1 MFRPSVGSAR
11 GLKGMAGREGWAGG
25 AQPAL
30 AAALCL
36 AFGAAQAS
44 AADGQWTGSNQ
55 AWNNNGRW
63 TSTNFPNSQD
73 DRAFFANTTGAGD
86 CTSLGAAITLGSLR
100 SGTANSA
107 VADFTGTLTIDST
120 RTMTITSAGTH
131 DGSLRWAAGGLVI
144 DGALSIRGNFTF
156 TGGTLGGTGTITY
169 VNNNTATIQ
178 SSATIPGTL
187 IINKTAGTS
196 LSLAAGQD
204 LVVTNLTIQ
213 AGNLVVPANTKL
225 TILGN
230 FSMTGGTLDASAAG
244 ASVEFQGG
252 AWSRTGGT
260 LSGPVTFIGGG
271 NQTINSSLATDFN
284 ALTIDKS
291 GGNVSLLATTTVGGN
306 LHVVGGTLVVN
317 GQTLTVNG
325 STEVDGTLNASAAS
339 SAVVLNGD
347 FLAASTGTVNMTT
360 RPLTVAGATANF
372 NGLTT
377 FTWTTGT
384 LTLSGSS
391 TPQTFTPKAGQ
402 NLGALVINKG
412 AAANQV
418 DLAGTTTAT
427 SLTVQQGVLALGTN
441 QLTTT
446 AATTI
451 DAGATV
457 TVGAGGVL
465 QPQNL
470 TVNGLLN
477 ASVGAGTVDVTNSI
491 LTGTGTI
498 TMGAGRLEVFND
510 ADLNSQAAVTFTAGG
525 LLVFDGTALA
535 TQDLAL
541 NANAVLA
548 NVQVTGNTTNGV
560 VVAGSVGTVTLGG
573 TLSVINGGRFTVAGT
588 RALSVTGAVTL
599 GDATTAGTL
608 VLGTGGATLT
618 GTLSAAAGG
627 GTFNQNGAAVSLA
640 ADLNLVGIT
649 YTNPGALT
657 FNGGAAVTQT
667 VTISGAAP
675 TTFGAVTLDRT
686 AKTDIVRI
694 TSAGPSE
701 RFEPTNVTITTG
713 TLDLRVHSRLTG
725 GAAGLSVAAD
735 GRVQNSTPTGKT
747 HEFLS
752 AGGTNSVAVASGGEF
767 AFTGNGTQLVF
778 KEGRTVRVQGTA
790 VFTADGGGGTIT
802 LTDETDNAATWTLE
816 VDASVAFTV
825 NGANVIDSLGAGTA
839 VPLLATSSTLD
850 ATTTATNTWLL
861 GRIWLGGTSGAW
873 NLGANWSGAAVPSAM
888 EAAVFNAASN
898 AAPNQPTTGA
908 AAISPIGGLFVFS
921 TYAQTITVDGDL
933 ALGGNLSFTPG
944 AGGQV
949 LLGGNVLSVGGA
961 GVTITGAFGG
971 GAPGARL
978 RLTRTGA
985 VQLAVGA
992 ATTIDATVE
1001 VGTGDSGTLVT
1012 LSTANALDV
1021 DGLVVAH
1028 GGTTGSSL
1036 TTGGAAVV
1044 INGNATF
1051 QNTAALVASTS
1062 QVSVSGDWTAGSGV
1076 SFTGAGA
1083 LTFTKGA
1090 APAQAVTV
1098 SGGAYRSVTIGAAGV
1113 TQQAGSGLWT
1123 VPGTLTLTSAG
1134 TLTLG
1139 GGGLSVATAVTV
1151 DTTAATG
1158 IDLAGAPATFS
1169 NGLTVNTTKS
1179 VLVSGGALVVQGA
1192 ALTGAGSVDASGAG
1206 TVNVAAGLTVNGY
1219 TPGATLTF
1227 SGTGDWGTTTDR
1239 NYGPVVIAP
1248 GGANTVSIQGTVSA
1262 NSVSVQS
1269 GTLSVNGNR
1278 LELEGASAT
1287 PLVIAGGALT
1297 TTGTIVFQTT
1307 ADTQVNALT
1316 YGALQLLG
1324 TVTHRP
1330 QGAITVG
1337 GAFTLGTGATFNTSG
1352 PNGGDADRNLT
1363 VTGAATVQ
1371 GALVQNG
1378 AILSFANDLNF
1389 AGGSIAATG
1398 GEVRFTAAGT
1408 LTLGGPAS
1416 TFPAVQVT
1424 GGTRTVTS
1432 GAAATLSVGG
1442 ALTLNGGSLTLGA
1455 NNPLSVT
1462 GAVSIDNNAT
1472 LTLGGSGGSLGGGV
1486 SFGSSGTTR
1495 ALTLAGAVG
1504 LAGNV
1509 NLTNATAFA
1518 QSGTVTFQG
1527 GAQTLTLT
1535 GAANTFGG
1543 AVVVNKTAAADV
1555 LTVSGATWT
1564 VSGTVTITQGIADLG
1579 SGSSFGGAVS
1589 VAANGRLRN
1598 TGANGATHVFG
1609 AGVTITGGQFVFTA
1623 TSLTLTFKE
1632 GQTVSAT
1639 GAGAVFS
1646 IEGAAGN
1653 PNTLQDEATN
1663 GTRWT
1668 LAVDAG
1674 VTFSAQFLIIRDSH
1688 ANPGQTAQN
1697 SQDAGGNLGWTF
1709 PAKTTAWRSAIPGV
1723 WSLFT
1728 NWSNGVPNSGD
1739 TVIFDGV
1746 GLPNGNGNSTV
1757 DIAGLTLGSLT
1768 INGYT
1773 GTLSLATQDLA
1784 VAGGGATT
1792 ITTGA
1797 MNLGGRRLTTGSL
1810 TINGGALTA
1819 GAGQGGIAV
1828 DVTSTTGAFTLSS
1841 GTYTEGAGHT
1851 RVAGNV
1857 VASGGTWTNDTT
1869 GRLVFA
1875 GAGTAGTPQTWQGSV
1890 NVGEVQVDR
1899 PGAGQSTYVQLAGNV
1914 TALGVEVTDAETL
1927 DVAAFTL
1934 TVNTGT
1940 ISVSGTLTDV
1950 GLLIGGPG
1958 PGAGAP
1964 AVRAQHL
1971 TLSGFGRYNEGAGDT
1986 RVSGNLTIATTATWS
2001 DAAGV
2006 LVFDGAG
2013 GVGTEQQWSGS
2024 GAGADGVG
2032 AVRVQGGVSTRVQLT
2047 SGATVRSLNVVTSNT
2062 FLDNAQTLTIL
2073 GDGTTTPLI
2082 VGGTFTGTG
2091 TTVFASATPVTIPTT
2106 STTYGGVTITGGAAY
2121 TFAGAA
2127 TLSGAL
2133 TVNAAAASVTLGGL
2147 TVAGGGVV
2155 VTAGSLDLNG
2165 FLLRTGGGLTVAGN
2179 SFTANTSGTP
2189 SVEFTGTGNW
2199 SGSGVTTFGDVDVV
2213 ASAAVTLQSA
2223 VTCDSLDVTVG
2234 TAGIALSNHKLTTRG
2249 GLTVV
2254 GSNFTPGAT
2263 GSVDFAGAGGT
2274 WSGANVVT
2282 FGDVDV
2288 TGNAAVTL
2296 GSAVT
2301 VRSLDVTAATASLS
2315 LVSHKLTT
2323 SGGLTV
2329 VGAGFTPGTGSV
2341 DFSGTGAWTGAGV
2354 ASFGP
2359 VTLVTGAGTVT
2370 LGSSVAV
2377 ASLQVNAGALNLGA
2391 LPQKTLTLNGN
2402 LVVAGGVNGVV
2413 PNNGRIVF
2421 AANASWSGPA
2431 VTTFGPVTVTA
2442 GNVTL
2447 GSAVTAG
2454 SVTIDDG
2461 ATVTLSGQTLAS
2473 SGAVALNGVLNG
2485 ATAGSTLSVAGNLV
2499 VGATGSITNAAT
2511 LSTTFTAGG
2520 TWTDNSAGQNF
2531 GAVTVSGGAR
2541 TATTALTTGTLT
2553 VNGAGAS
2560 LTLGGQTN
2568 TGAVTVGAAGANTG
2582 TLNTG
2587 AAGQLA
2593 TTGAVTVNAGGH
2605 LRTGAGI
2612 AGVALSVNGNLT
2624 VSGTV
2629 TEDGAGNLRVQGN
2642 LNVTG
2647 ATWNDNPTPGAGV
2660 VVFVGAGR
2668 TWTGNV
2674 FVGDVAIETGGS
2686 VTTASSVNCEAL
2698 DLQGTGSLTVG
2709 NTFVLTVQGDLN
2721 GATGTLAFNTGASLS
2736 LTGSAAQAISL
2747 GANVN
2752 SFRAVTVNKTAGSTA
2767 TVTGTQTWTLSAALA
2782 VQGGTLALA
2791 VSSTFDTTSTI
2802 SAGATLS
2809 LLGAP
2814 ASRTHTFTG
2823 LLTVSGTFLVQGTGH
2838 NLVFKENL
2846 IPGVDVTS
2854 TGTFTILG
2862 GTPAITL
2869 RDDNP
2874 GSAGTQNNRQWH
2886 IRVHQDVVNN
2896 NRFTV
2901 SGCFISQSEAAE
2913 AGGGPSILP
2922 LQASNSTLDNSP
2934 TTTVENWAVTSKTT
2948 TWNGNNQTW
2957 DAGTWTNGAPV
2968 NGDEVIFDG
2977 TSVGNSI
2984 YNGNPANTSLTLL
2997 HLRLQAGYTG
3007 TLTLQRDLTV
3017 LSQLEL
3023 SSAGTLALDPGVKL
3037 FARGS
3042 TLTFDGNTQSFT
3054 VGAGAQL
3061 VLDGPGTI
3069 DVTDAANGLSAC
3081 LPPVV
3086 IGDASGNATTFR
3098 LQSSLCVQSLTLLNG
3113 TVDLNGHILHVKGDL
3128 NVTAGA
3134 WISGA
3139 GELRFDGIEQ
3149 SWSGP
3154 VNVGRVRV
3162 LSSVKPSS
3170 DIFCSELTVAA
3181 GGVVALNEPNRQY
3194 TLTATQSI
3202 VVTGVGA
3209 EMVGGSG
3216 ADAGTAG
3223 VTVRTQNLTVQSS
3236 GTYRVGSGETRVAG
3250 ALLLQNNGTVWDT
3263 GTGVLVFDGGAAQTW
3278 TDNTPGAG
3286 QTFGPV
3292 RVRAASTVVNAT
3304 TRLTMGAVAVREG
3317 GVLNLG
3323 GASTLGAVT
3332 IGTVGPLS
3340 TGTLQLPAAGSVTV
3354 TTGAMTIIHGAV
3366 NVQSTHTLNVGALN
3380 VGDPAETV
3388 GTTGTLNGG
3397 NGLVNAPSV
3406 EVNGTGVLVLG
3417 AGIGAPAV
3425 ALNVGGGL
3433 TVDAGGVLT
3442 EGAGRL
3448 QVRGNIAV
3456 AGTWNDAA
3464 VDGQGLLVLEG
3475 GVVQTIAST
3484 ANLGDILL
3492 TTAGTIA
3499 RPTSPLIGEA
3509 ITVEVDTQ
3517 LDLLTNDQPLTLSR
3531 DLVINGTTAVVRAG
3545 AGAVQVRDLT
3555 VTAGAYEEGAGDTTV
3570 NRNLA
3575 ITGAGWVDHATGT
3588 LVFAGGAAQSW
3599 SGAGVTAG
3607 QGFGAV
3613 RVQGANTQV
3622 TGTSDLRM
3630 GALTLNAGGTGRL
3643 RLQGAGTSTV
3653 AGTVTLTLGDLDL
3666 ATNTSIVGAVTI
3678 ATGSPVPTLGNS
3690 SANGRTHT
3698 FGAGIVVNGEFIFSA
3713 NALTLVFAEGQ
3724 TVAVGATGTFTVQG
3738 AVGNRSEL
3746 RDQNIGGGAPA
3757 GQWVLDLTAGGTI
3770 TVDFANLRDSLT
3782 TGAGVPRT
3790 ATNSSDL
3797 GNNTGWAFAAK
3808 TTQWTGAAG
3817 GGNTAWSADGNWSN
3831 DAPQNG
3837 DTAEFPN
3844 AVGLTSTM
3852 DLPGLQL
3859 RRLTVNGYTGGTI
3872 TLAGALNV
3880 DHSTSTDP
3888 VNDGVFVAAGTLAL
3902 NGNTLTVSRRVAV
3915 SGTGVLALGT
3925 GTLLA
3930 AGDVLATGTG
3940 QVTASNGGGMVFQGT
3955 TQAWSGT
3962 ATSSFGRV
3970 TLTNGTTVTLGADV
3984 RATNATGQTAL
3995 QVADGSTLALA
4006 GNQALVEG
4014 DLLLGLAGS
4023 AGTLD
4028 GTHAG
4033 NNSRLRVTGDYTMA
4047 NAGTTVTAPA
4057 ALLTTFAS
4065 GGTQSFVPLALD
4077 VGRVAVVGTT
4087 QVNIGTALTCQALDL
4102 TNGNSR
4108 LNTQG
4113 FQLTVTGLNG
4123 ISGAGTLDAT
4133 GSIVATGGNMT
4144 VAAFVA
4150 GASLTFNGAGGTWS
4164 GASNFGVVALDAN
4177 VALGSA
4183 VQASSVTIAATR
4195 TLTTGA
4201 NTLTTT
4207 ALISGAGALNAATGA
4222 VVTGGG
4228 LTVTTFTPGTLL
4240 TFNGNGAWSGASSFG
4255 AARVRN
4261 GARVT
4266 LGSDVA
4272 VSSLV
4277 VDEAAE
4283 LALLGQQVQV
4293 NGNVTLGSLVPATA
4307 GRLDATDAGA
4317 ASRLRVTGNYAM
4329 LNGST
4334 ITGPGD
4340 LTTTFHG
4347 GALQTFTPL
4356 AVDVGDLVATG
4367 GGTNVRLLATLV
4379 ARALTVSAAATLD
4392 AATSPQNLSLGG
4404 AVDLTGG
4411 TLLTAAGRTVTFAGA
4426 GARAVNPGSST
4437 FPADLAVAAGA
4448 QVNLITN
4455 PLTATGGVTVSGALS
4470 LQAAGNS
4477 LLDVTSPGALS
4488 VSAATTVR
4496 SIDFTGG
4503 TLSLAAAATLTVQ
4516 STAAMPLTGPAAGFT
4531 AGAGSTVVLAP
4542 QAGAPNQTVRSLG
4555 YAGLTLT
4562 NAAAP
4567 GVVFLTDAT
4576 QLNVGGALTVTAGT
4590 LRVGQNVN
4598 AGSIAGAGTLDTQG
4612 LQVTISAGTIANTL
4626 TLQGLTGGANLATI
4640 QLLSASAIP
4649 SVTFGHLVL
4658 NAGGAFSLAGG
4669 PGLVVHGNLLL
4680 QGGAS
4685 FSGNPQ
4691 LEFRG
4696 SGSVAFAVGVATL
4709 NLGGILVQKSAF
4721 TDTVTITGGITSN
4734 QRSVNGLVNVAV
4746 GTLTLGNNGSFRFL
4760 QNTTVGNDPG
4770 AAGFQGRLQVL
4781 GNGVVLQVGD
4791 GTGSRT
4797 LTLHDIMNVGNG
4809 NFANLQLVIGAG
4821 DRIHLTASKS
4831 QLNLNGAPTSKLQ
4844 IDSSDTSPTTP
4855 IRARITV
4862 DAVTG
4867 VNAQI
4872 NATDVSVRANDASGV
4887 VNSVGQPR
4895 PIQAVSSVDRGENVN
4910 WTFEGGGALLIEAAT
4925 ALSDGGG
4932 RLTRV
4937 RLVYSRAL
4945 NFGTIGSVHQQFAL
4959 RRVASD
4965 GTVLASV
4972 SGTSAN
4978 AVQTVAGRSLDIV
4991 FGAGLA
4997 QTDLQDVRVV
5007 YTPPT
5012 SSFLQSTDGVP
5023 ALQTQTLSQGGA
5035 VPFVDGAPPALVSSF
5050 AQDVDGNGGL
5060 DRIVFFF
5067 SEPVAFSP
5075 GFGTSISAYDPA
5087 TDTAALG
5094 LDTQLTLRIAGENPI
5109 TIDVTSFGARQSGAG
5124 IAQVIQQLVR
5134 DQLEQAPPVGH
5145 DPLKRPAYRNF
5156 AAQFVDG
5163 RYVFRAGVPLRF
5175 EAATT
5180 TYVPDF
5186 DASTVEV
5193 VTGGVNDASA
5203 LLRLGAANQGVERP
5217 GRGDARAG
5225 YSASSG
5231 AGTYNLVGAVARL
5244 RINGEDFRE
5253 YTLSSNGLTAVA
5265 VELEGLVRNADNQAR
5280 HPPNNEA
5287 YTQFTAIPDTARS
5300 RLVLVSGTFGQ
5311 GASVVVNS
5319 DLTETFST
5327 TAQIGTNQFAAGAR
5341 EAVGAANTLIS
5352 IDDLSIRS
5360 QTGANLLLGRTV
5372 ADVVR
5377 NGSTISIELANQ
5389 PGSGTGSPTFLWVD
5403 DGDLAFIADRAP
5415 VPNRSTQR
5423 ATNTPGSSNV
5433 VVVGDQNGDLRL
5445 GASPDPTISPGA
5457 DHRVDASPTV
5467 PYAGT
5472 AGLTVDYQW
5481 AFDTGPATPTNI
5493 RANGAVLLFDAVT
5506 AGTYRFRLTITTTD
5520 AQGAPVVSRNTDAQG
5535 RQIVYVEVVVSE
5547 VAPVAI
5553 AGPDR
5558 LVIGASVQ
5566 LDGSQSYDPNGGVGT
5581 LTFAWQALDSSGFT
5595 LAASVFDDP
5604 ASQTPTFNPGAFGTY
5619 TVRLTVSKSA
5629 NLEAVDTAQITLVNA
5644 ADLQPHA
5651 DAGSDQVVRVMTP
5664 VTLDG
5669 RQSRDPEGNPLTYEW
5684 RVVSGPSAAPLSD
5697 PFAAQPTFTPQV
5709 PGTYVFELIVR
5720 DGATPS
5726 MPDRVSVIAID
5737 DSPGQPRRAPSAVAR
5752 VGGLRRAAFL
5762 VAAPDLVAT
5771 RPRVVLE
5778 HGAEREVVIIDLAG
5792 TPTDDPPAN
5801 TLTGMTRVDVIVG
5814 TDLFAS
5820 LYVPLQ
5826 SDDGDPR
5833 GLIVAG
5839 GAEAPVVA
5847 YGVVASA
5854 FVLDGS
5860 RSRDDGT
5867 IDSYVWR
5874 QVDGPFRFSTQT
5886 GSILPVVPQT
5896 AGTYVFEL
5904 VVTDTIG
5911 LSSFPV
5917 EVTVPVI
5924 PQALP
5929 GAGPPDARVTVT
5941 SGGAVV
5947 HPTTGPGTS
5956 AVPLVAT
5963 VAGANQTVT
5972 FDASTSVSR
5981 NGGAVTFSWTQVAGP
5996 IAVTSGDLTTAL
6008 SVMPKAPG
6016 SYAFVARVTDAN
6028 GVSAFAT
6035 AWLIVAA
6042 PGKAPP
6048 VARLA
6053 PMAEVTVPPGG
6064 VAGVTL
6070 SGSQSTGTAPLQ
6082 FLWSQRRGFPVFI
6095 APSGS
6100 GAAVELTQAGE
6111 YEFVLQV
6118 SDGDVVSAPATVTMR
6133 VLGTAEPALASG
6145 ASQSK
6150 STGGCA
6156 LRPAAPPDG
6165 GGRAAWLLGL
6175 ALLVLAARRGR
6186 RGS

>member
-11 GLKGMAGREGWAGG
+11 GLKGMAGRDGRAGG
-25 AQPAL
+25 AQPAI

-73 DRAFFANTTGAGD
+73 DRAFFANTAAAGD
-86 CTSLGAAITLGSLR
+86 CTSLGTNITLGSLR

-120 RTMTITSAGTH
+120 RTMTITSAGAH

-187 IINKTAGTS
+187 IVNKTGGS

-213 AGNLVVPANTKL
+213 AGNLVVPAGRKL

-230 FSMTGGTLDASAAG
+230 FSMSGGTLDASAAG

-252 AWSRTGGT
+252 AWSRTAGT
-260 LSGPVTFIGGG
+260 LSGPVTFIGGA

-347 FLAASTGTVNMTT
+347 FLAASTGTVTMNT

-372 NGLTT
+372 NGLTN

-391 TPQTFTPKAGQ
+391 TPQTFTPKTGQ

-412 AAANQV
+412 AGTNQV

-427 SLTVQQGVLALGTN
+427 SLTVNQGVLALGAN

-451 DAGATV
+451 DSGATV

-477 ASVGAGTVDVTNSI
+477 ASVGAGTVDVTNSV

-510 ADLNSQAAVTFTAGG
+510 ADFSNQAALTFTAGG
-525 LLVFDGTALA
+525 LLVFDGTSPLVA
-535 TQDLAL
+535 QDLAV
-541 NANAVLA
+541 NGNAVLA
-548 NVQVTGNTTNGV
+548 NVQVTGNTTSGV
-560 VVAGSVGTVTLGG
+560 LVSTPITIGGSLT
-573 TLSVINGGRFTVAGT
+573 VINGGRVQLSLGN
-588 RALSVTGAVTL
+588 ALSVGGAVTL

-608 VLGTGGATLT
+608 MLGTGGATLS
-618 GTLSAAAGG
+618 GTLSAGAGG

-675 TTFGAVTLDRT
+675 TPFGAVTLQRT

-701 RFEPTNVTITTG
+701 RFQPTDVTITTG

-725 GAAGLSVAAD
+725 GSAGLSVAAD
-735 GRVQNSTPTGKT
+735 GRIQNSVVTGKT

-752 AGGTNSVAVASGGEF
+752 AGATNSVAIASGGEF
-767 AFTGNGTQLVF
+767 AFSGSGTQLVF

-790 VFTADGGGGTIT
+790 TFSADGGVGTIT
-802 LTDETDNAATWTLE
+802 LTDEADDAATWTLE

-825 NGANVIDSLGAGTA
+825 NAASVVDSLGAGTA

-873 NLGANWSGAAVPSAM
+873 SLGANWSGGSVPSAT

-898 AAPNQPTTGA
+898 AATNQPSTGVN
-908 AAISPIGGLFVFS
+908 AISPIGGLFVFP
-921 TYAQTITVDGDL
+921 TYAQTITLDGDL

-944 AGGQV
+944 AGGQI

-985 VQLAVGA
+985 VQVAVGA
-992 ATTIDATVE
+992 ATTIDAALE
-1001 VGTGDSGTLVT
+1001 VGAGDSGTLVT

-1044 INGNATF
+1044 INGNAIF
-1051 QNTAALVASTS
+1051 QNTAGFVASTS

-1076 SFTGAGA
+1076 SFSGAGA

-1098 SGGAYRSVTIGAAGV
+1098 SGGTYRSVTIGAAGI

-1123 VPGTLTLTSAG
+1123 VPGTLTLTNAG

-1139 GGGLSVATAVTV
+1139 GGGLSVATAVTI
-1151 DTTAATG
+1151 DTSAGTG
-1158 IDLAGAPATFS
+1158 IDLAGAPATFG
-1169 NGLTVNTTKS
+1169 NGLTVNTGKS
-1179 VLVSGGALVVQGA
+1179 VRVNGGALVVQGA

-1206 TVNVAAGLTVNGY
+1206 TVNVAAGLTVDGY

-1227 SGTGDWGTTTDR
+1227 SGTGNWGTATDR

-1248 GGANTVSIQGTVSA
+1248 GGGNTVSIQGTVSA

-1287 PLVIAGGALT
+1287 PLVITGGAVT

-1307 ADTQVNALT
+1307 AADTQVNALT

-1371 GALVQNG
+1371 GAIVQNG

-1398 GEVRFTAAGT
+1398 GEVRFTAGGT

-1462 GAVSIDNNAT
+1462 GAVSIDNDAT

-1486 SFGSSGTTR
+1486 SFGSNGTTR

-1555 LTVSGATWT
+1555 LTVTGATWT
-1564 VSGTVTITQGIADLG
+1564 VTGTVTVTQGVVALG
-1579 SGSSFGGAVS
+1579 GGSSFGGAVS
-1589 VAANGRLRN
+1589 IAANGRLRN

-1609 AGVTITGGQFVFTA
+1609 ASVTITGGQFVFTA
-1623 TSLTLTFKE
+1623 TNLTLTFKE
-1632 GQTVSAT
+1632 GETVSAT
-1639 GAGAVFS
+1639 GAGAVVTL
-1646 IEGAAGN
+1646 EGAAGN

-1746 GLPNGNGNSTV
+1746 GVPNGNGNSTV

-1784 VAGGGATT
+1784 VAGGGTTT

-1819 GAGQGGIAV
+1819 GAGQSGIAV
-1828 DVTSTTGAFTLSS
+1828 DVTSTTGALTLSS

-1857 VASGGTWTNDTT
+1857 VASGGTWTNNTT

-1875 GAGTAGTPQTWQGSV
+1875 GTGTAGTPQTWQGSV

-1899 PGAGQSTYVQLAGNV
+1899 PAGLATYVQLASDV
-1914 TALGVEVTDAETL
+1914 TTLGVEVTDAETL
-1927 DVAAFTL
+1927 DVAAFML
-1934 TVNTGT
+1934 TVTTGT
-1940 ISVSGTLTDV
+1940 LSVSGTGADV
-1950 GLLIGGPG
+1950 GRLVANNPG
-1958 PGAGAP
+1958 GAP
-1964 AVRAQHL
+1964 GVTTVRTQHL
-1971 TLSGFGRYNEGAGDT
+1971 TLTGTGRYDEGAGDT
-1986 RVSGNLTIATTATWS
+1986 RVSGNLTVAGTASWL

-2032 AVRVQGGVSTRVQLT
+2032 AVRVQGGVATRVQLT
-2047 SGATVRSLNVVTSNT
+2047 GGATVRSLNVVTANT

-2091 TTVFASATPVTIPTT
+2091 TTVFASATAVTIPTT
-2106 STTYGGVTITGGAAY
+2106 NTTYGGVTITGGAAY

-2155 VTAGSLDLNG
+2155 VSAGALDLNG

-2179 SFTANTSGTP
+2179 SFTANTAGTP

-2234 TAGIALSNHKLTTRG
+2234 TAGIALNNHKLTTRG

-2263 GSVDFAGAGGT
+2263 GSVDFAGTGGT
-2274 WSGANVVT
+2274 WSGANVAT

-2301 VRSLDVTAATASLS
+2301 ARSLDVTANTASLG

-2341 DFSGTGAWTGAGV
+2341 DFSGTGTWTGASV
-2354 ASFGP
+2354 ATFGP

-2377 ASLQVNAGALNLGA
+2377 ASLQVNAGAVNLGG

-2413 PNNGRIVF
+2413 PNSGAIVF
-2421 AANASWSGPA
+2421 AASASWSGA
-2431 VTTFGPVTVTA
+2431 NVTSFGPVTVNA
-2442 GNVTL
+2442 GTTTL
-2447 GSAVTAG
+2447 GSNVAAAG
-2454 SVTIDDG
+2454 MTVADG
-2461 ATVTLSGQTLAS
+2461 ATVALSSRTLAS

-2499 VGATGSITNAAT
+2499 VGATGTITNAAT
-2511 LSTTFTAGG
+2511 LSTTFTAAG

-2541 TATTALTTGTLT
+2541 TATTALTMGTLT

-2560 LTLGGQTN
+2560 LTLAGQTN

-2612 AGVALSVNGNLT
+2612 TGVALSVNGNLT
-2624 VSGTV
+2624 VSGAL

-2642 LNVTG
+2642 LNATG
-2647 ATWNDNPTPGAGV
+2647 ATWSDNATPGAGV
-2660 VVFVGAGR
+2660 VVFVGAAR
-2668 TWTGNV
+2668 TWTGDV

-2721 GATGTLAFNTGASLS
+2721 GATGTLTFNTGASLT
-2736 LTGSAAQAISL
+2736 LAGAANQAITL

-2752 SFRAVTVNKTAGSTA
+2752 SFRAVSVTKTGGTA
-2767 TVTGTQTWTLSAALA
+2767 TVSGAQTWALS
-2782 VQGGTLALA
+2782 
-2791 VSSTFDTTSTI
+2791 
-2802 SAGATLS
+2802 ATLS
-2809 LLGAP
+2809 LSGSGTLEIAASSNITGVTTVGANTTLRLPALP
-2814 ASRTHTFTG
+2814 ASRTHTFQTT
-2823 LLTVSGTFLVQGTGH
+2823 LEVAGTFEASGAGHTVVFRQGNTPP
-2838 NLVFKENL
+2838 F
-2846 IPGVDVTS
+2846 GVDVVS
-2854 TGTFTILG
+2854 GGRFIVNG
-2862 GTPAITL
+2862 GTPAIKLQDTNTGQSGNSNQ
-2869 RDDNP
+2869 R
-2874 GSAGTQNNRQWH
+2874 WH
-2886 IRVHQDVVNN
+2886 IRVDKSVVTGGN
-2896 NRFTV
+2896 FLV
-2901 SGCFISQSEAAE
+2901 SGAEIVQSEASE
-2913 AGGGPSILP
+2913 QGAGATVLP
-2922 LQASNSTLDNSP
+2922 LSAANSLLSDC
-2934 TTTVENWAVTSKTT
+2934 VNWSVTSKTT

-3007 TLTLQRDLTV
+3007 TLTLLRDLTV

-3023 SSAGTLALDPGVKL
+3023 NSGTLNLDTGVKL
-3037 FARGS
+3037 FARGPS
-3042 TLTFDGNTQSFT
+3042 LAFDGNNQSFN

-3061 VLDGPGTI
+3061 VFDGSGTI

-3086 IGDASGNATTFR
+3086 IGDAGGNATTFR

-3149 SWSGP
+3149 NWSGP

-3170 DIFCSELTVAA
+3170 DIFCSELTVAT
-3181 GGVVALNEPNRQY
+3181 GGVVALNEPNRQF

-3202 VVTGVGA
+3202 VVTGNTA
-3209 EMVGGSG
+3209 RLVGGSG
-3216 ADAGTAG
+3216 ADAGTTG
-3223 VTVRTQNLTVQSS
+3223 LSVRTGGLTIQS
-3236 GTYRVGSGETRVAG
+3236 GGRYEEGSGETRVAG
-3250 ALLLQNNGTVWDT
+3250 ALLLQGAASQWVDAA
-3263 GTGVLVFDGGAAQTW
+3263 GVLVFDGGAVQTW
-3278 TDNTPGAG
+3278 TDNTAG
-3286 QTFGPV
+3286 QSFGQI
-3292 RVRAASTVVNAT
+3292 RVQGASTVVNAT
-3304 TRLTMGAVAVREG
+3304 TGLTMGAVAVRDG
-3317 GVLNLG
+3317 AVLNLG

-3366 NVQSTHTLNVGALN
+3366 NVQSAHTLNVGALN

-3397 NGLVNAPSV
+3397 NGRVNAPSV

-3448 QVRGNIAV
+3448 VVRGNIAV

-3464 VDGQGLLVLEG
+3464 TEGQGLLVLEG

-3499 RPTSPLIGEA
+3499 RPTSPLIAEA

-3643 RLQGAGTSTV
+3643 RLQGAGTTTV
-3653 AGTVTLTLGDLDL
+3653 LGTVTMTLGDLDL
-3666 ATNTSIVGAVTI
+3666 ATNTSIVGAVSI

-3698 FGAGIVVNGEFIFSA
+3698 FGAGIAVNGELIFTA

-3746 RDQNIGGGAPA
+3746 RDQNLGGGAPA

-3808 TTQWTGAAG
+3808 TTQWTGAAP
-3817 GGNTAWSADGNWSN
+3817 GGNTAWSADGNWTN

-3837 DTAEFPN
+3837 DTVEFPS

-3852 DLPGLQL
+3852 DLVGLQL

-3872 TLAGALNV
+3872 TLMGALNV

-3888 VNDGVFVAAGTLAL
+3888 VNDGVFVSAGTLAL

-3915 SGTGVLALGT
+3915 SGPANAGVLALGT
-3925 GTLLA
+3925 GTLVA
-3930 AGDVLATGTG
+3930 SGDVLVTDTG
-3940 QVTASNGGGMVFQGT
+3940 QVTAANGGGVVFQGT

-3970 TLTNGTTVTLGADV
+3970 TLTNGTTVTLGAGV

-4006 GNQALVEG
+4006 GNEALVEG

-4028 GTHAG
+4028 ATHGG

-4047 NAGTTVTAPA
+4047 NAGTTITAPA

-4077 VGRVAVVGTT
+4077 VGRVAVIGTT
-4087 QVNIGTALTCQALDL
+4087 QVNLGTALTCQALDI
-4102 TNGNSR
+4102 TNAGSR

-4113 FQLTVTGLNG
+4113 LQLTVTGLNG

-4164 GASNFGVVALDAN
+4164 GASNFGVVAVDAN

-4201 NTLTTT
+4201 NTLRTT
-4207 ALISGAGALNAATGA
+4207 ALISGAGALNAATGG
-4222 VVTGGG
+4222 VLTGGG
-4228 LTVTTFTPGTLL
+4228 LTVTTFTPGNLL
-4240 TFNGNGAWSGASSFG
+4240 TFDGNGAWSGASSFG
-4255 AARVRN
+4255 ATRVRN
-4261 GARVT
+4261 AARVT
-4266 LGSDVA
+4266 LGSDVV
-4272 VSSLV
+4272 VSSLI
-4277 VDEAAE
+4277 VDESAE
-4283 LALLGQQVQV
+4283 LAFLGQQVQV
-4293 NGNVTLGSLVPATA
+4293 NGNVTLGSVAPVTA

-4329 LNGST
+4329 LNGSAVT
-4334 ITGPGD
+4334 APGD

-4347 GALQTFTPL
+4347 GALQSFTPAA
-4356 AVDVGDLVATG
+4356 AVDVGNIVATG
-4367 GGTNVRLLATLV
+4367 GGTNVRLQTALV
-4379 ARALTVSAAATLD
+4379 ARALTVSAGATLD
-4392 AATSPQNLSLGG
+4392 AATLSQNLNLGG

-4411 TLLTAAGRTVTFAGA
+4411 TLLTVAGRTVTFAGA
-4426 GARAVNPGSST
+4426 GAQAVNPGSST
-4437 FPADLAVAAGA
+4437 FPADIVVAGGA
-4448 QVNLITN
+4448 QVTVGTN
-4455 PLTATGGVTVSGALS
+4455 PLTATGAVTISAGATLS

-4488 VSAATTVR
+4488 VGAATTVR

-4503 TLSLAAAATLTVQ
+4503 TLTLAAAAPLTVQ
-4516 STAAMPLTGPAAGFT
+4516 STSAMPLTGPAAGFT
-4531 AGAGSTVVLAP
+4531 AGAGSTVILAP

-4567 GVVFLTDAT
+4567 AVAFLTDAT

-4612 LQVTISAGTIANTL
+4612 LQVTIAAGTIANTL

-4640 QLLSASAIP
+4640 ELLSASAIP
-4649 SVTFGHLVL
+4649 SATFGHLVL

-4669 PGLVVHGNLLL
+4669 PALVVHGNLLL
-4680 QGGAS
+4680 QSGAS

-4691 LEFRG
+4691 LQFRG
-4696 SGSVAFAVGVATL
+4696 SGSAAFAVGVATL
-4709 NLGGILVQKSAF
+4709 NLGGLLVQKSAF

-4734 QRSVNGLVNVAV
+4734 LRNVNGPVNVAV

-4760 QNTTVGNDPG
+4760 EDTTVGNDPN

-4781 GNGVVLQVGD
+4781 GNGVVLQVG
-4791 GTGSRT
+4791 GGGGRT

-4844 IDSSDTSPTTP
+4844 IDSSDQSATPT
-4855 IRARITV
+4855 RARITV

-4978 AVQTVAGRSLDIV
+4978 AVQTAAGRSLDIV

-4997 QTDLQDVRVV
+4997 QTDLQDVQVV

-5067 SEPVAFSP
+5067 SEPIAFSP

-5253 YTLSSNGLTAVA
+5253 YTLSSNGLSAVA

-5287 YTQFTAIPDTARS
+5287 YTQFVAIPDTARS

-5535 RQIVYVEVVVSE
+5535 RQIVYIEVVVSE

-5629 NLEAVDTAQITLVNA
+5629 NLEAVDTARITLADA
-5644 ADLQPHA
+5644 ANLMPHA
-5651 DAGSDQVVRVMTP
+5651 DAGPDQVVRVMTP

-5684 RVVSGPSAAPLSD
+5684 RAVSGPSAAPLSD

-5737 DSPGQPRRAPSAVAR
+5737 DSPGQPRRAPAAVAR

-5778 HGAEREVVIIDLAG
+5778 HGAEREVVIIDLAS

-6042 PGKAPP
+6042 PGKTPP

-6156 LRPAAPPDG
+6156 LRPAAPHDG